1 MQAKSKIGG
10 NISDSKQD
18 RERPL
23 EELLSSD
30 SDPQETVEWIEAW
43 DQILNQEGLER
54 AAYLLHT
61 LSSRASSAGL
71 ELPPKFNTPYLNTIR
86 KEDELPYPGD
96 RTIERRI
103 KSLIRWNAMAMVVQ
117 QNQKDAGIG
126 GHIATYASLATLLEV
141 GFNHFFRGSIGDQP
155 GDLLYLQ
162 GHAAPGIYGRAFLE
176 GRLSVGHLE
185 NFRHELR
192 GEPGL
197 SSYPHPW
204 LMPDFWQFPTVSMGL
219 GPLNAIYQARF
230 MRFLENRGLL
240 PVTDRKVW
248 AFLGDGEMDEPES
261 MGSITLASREH
272 LDNLIFVINCNL
284 QRLDGPVRGNSSI
297 IQELEAAF
305 RGAGWNVIKV
315 IWGEDWDEL
324 LASDNSGLLLKRMEE
339 CVDGEFQSF
348 KAKGGA
354 YIRQEFFGKYPQLL
368 KLVEHMS
375 DDELG
380 SLRRGGHDPVKVYN
394 AYKSAFEHKRRPTVI
409 LAKTVKGYGLG
420 ASGGEGRNLA
430 HQSKKI
436 SEEHLEV
443 FHDRFDVPIDDEQAK
458 KAVFFLPSADSPEIV
473 YLQERRRAL
482 GGYLPARLPLAE
494 GQITAPPLAFFKEA
508 IEGSGDREIS
518 STMAYVRLLTQLLK
532 EAQIG
537 PRVVP
542 IIPDEA
548 RTFGMESLFRQ
559 VGIYASQGQLYKPH
573 DADVF
578 LYYKEA
584 KDGQILEEGITEA
597 GSMASTTA
605 AGTAYANYRI
615 DMIPFFT
622 YYSMFGFQRIGDF
635 IWAFADARGKGF
647 LMGATAGRT
656 TLHGEG
662 LQHQDGHSL
671 VLASTVP
678 TCTSYDLAYG
688 YEIAVVIQDGIRRMY
703 ELREDLFY
711 YITLYNENYLMPAMP
726 AGDSVRE
733 GILKGIYQLSAATT
747 NGKLKVQL
755 WGSGPMLN
763 EALRA
768 QKILAEQYKVSA
780 DVWGVTSYGQLRR
793 EALGTERWNRLHPAE
808 PARKPFIQMVAE
820 GTEGPIIAAT
830 DFMKIVPDQVAPWTA
845 GRLSSLGTDGFGRS
859 DNREYLRRHFE
870 VNAETIAATAI
881 AQLSRAGK
889 ISAKK
894 AVQAFT
900 DLGIDTEAQDPALA

>member
-1 MQAKSKIGG
+1 MQAKSRVAGSTVEPPRS
-10 NISDSKQD
+10 SDT
-18 RERPL
+18 PGH
-23 EELLSSD
+23 ELISSD
-30 SDPQETVEWIEAW
+30 SNPQETFEWIEAW
-43 DQILNQEGLER
+43 DQILNDEGPQR
-54 AAYLLHT
+54 AAYLLYV
-61 LSSRASSAGL
+61 LSSRARSAGF
-71 ELPPKFNTPYLNTIR
+71 ELPPTFNTPYLNTIR
-86 KEDELPYPGD
+86 KEDEVPYPGNGA
-96 RTIERRI
+96 IERQI
-103 KSLIRWNAMAMVVQ
+103 KSMIRWNAMAMVLQ
-117 QNQKDAGIG
+117 QNKKDPGIG
-126 GHIATYASLATLLEV
+126 GHIATYASLANLLEV

-162 GHAAPGIYGRAFLE
+162 GHAAPGIYARAFLE
-176 GRLSVGHLE
+176 GRLSLKHLE

-230 MRFLENRGLL
+230 MRFLENRGL
-240 PVTDRKVW
+240 VTITDRKIW

-261 MGSITLASREH
+261 MGSITLAAREH

-315 IWGEDWDEL
+315 LWGGDWDDL
-324 LASDNSGLLLKRMEE
+324 LARDTSGLLLKRMEE

-354 YIRQEFFGKYPQLL
+354 YIRQEFFGRYPQLL
-368 KLVEHMS
+368 RLVEHLS
-375 DDELG
+375 DEELG
-380 SLRRGGHDPVKVYN
+380 NLHRGGHDPRKVYN
-394 AYKSAFEHKRRPTVI
+394 AYKAASEHKDGPTVI

-436 SEEHLEV
+436 SDEDLEHFTERFGMPIEDEE
-443 FHDRFDVPIDDEQAK
+443 AK
-458 KAVFFLPSADSPEIV
+458 KAVFYMPPKDSPEML
-473 YLQERRRAL
+473 YMHERRRAL
-482 GGYLPARLPLAE
+482 GGYLPARLPLTE
-494 GQITAPPLAFFKEA
+494 GQITAPPLEFFKESLD
-508 IEGSGDREIS
+508 GSGNREVS
-518 STMAYVRLLTQLLK
+518 STMAYVRMLTQLLK
-532 EAQIG
+532 APGIG
-537 PRVVP
+537 PRIVP

-548 RTFGMESLFRQ
+548 RTFGMEALFRQ

-615 DMIPFFT
+615 DMIPFFI

-647 LMGATAGRT
+647 LMGGTAGRT
-656 TLHGEG
+656 TLNGEG
-662 LQHQDGHSL
+662 LQHQDGHSH

-678 TCTSYDLAYG
+678 TCTAYDLAYA
-688 YEIAVVIQDGIRRMY
+688 YEIAVVIQDGIHRMY
-703 ELREDLFY
+703 ELREDRFY
-711 YITLYNENYLMPAMP
+711 YITLYNENYLMPPMP
-726 AGDSVRE
+726 TGESVRD
-733 GILKGIYQLSAATT
+733 GILKGIYKFNAST

-763 EALRA
+763 EAMRA

-780 DVWGVTSYGQLRR
+780 DVWSVTSYNELRR
-793 EALGTERWNRLHPAE
+793 EALRVERWNRLHPTEAE
-808 PARKPFIQMVAE
+808 RKPFIQTIAE
-820 GTEGPIIAAT
+820 STEGPIIAAT
-830 DFMKIVPDQVAPWTA
+830 DYMKIVSDQVAPWTG
-845 GRLSSLGTDGFGRS
+845 GRLTSLGTDGFGRS
-859 DNREYLRRHFE
+859 DNREYLRKHFE
-870 VNAETIAATAI
+870 VNAASIAAAAI
-881 AQLSRAGK
+881 SELSRAGK
-889 ISAKK
+889 INAKK
-894 AVQAFT
+894 AAQAIL
-900 DLGIDTEAQDPALA
+900 DLGVDPEAKDPALA